1 MNDIDALAGFEPL
14 RQAQHVTVSM
24 TPFASISSNNQY
36 ISNNMQTKE
45 ALSKIDKLVI
55 QYLALADNEDTAKQI
70 VEASN
75 DAKSAI
81 NDGQNCDDTL
91 TSFKH
96 TLDLIVDG
104 IDESIDTRSAKAVE
118 VAFKSMWNIDTLS
131 TSQQET
137 LKLACKEIDDHGV
150 MSVATAK
157 KLLLLIN
164 RQQSDNNT
172 ETMIAVVEDAYANP
186 DDILVDESNIEHQLS
201 YLGHVVDESVAR
213 LPECL
218 AHLSASATGSSKTAQ
233 QIVND
238 LQSICKRQTS
248 SSALIA
254 SQYVETLKQHLN
266 DWTLAMRYGAT
277 HGVPNGKSVVQ
288 ATLLAQSEAWQSFM
302 TKLQELLKNIASTFS
317 CAPSMDTAKSVTGSE
332 LLRVKLIQNWGQADD
347 VTYHSIAHVLQSLDI
362 DCQLKIVNA
371 STLYLMIGLDR
382 TSIVNHPPI
391 VDAEHC
397 KLKCLELIAKGLGS
411 FAINANRIEE
421 LYNCYIKTH
430 SPNWWNALVFC
441 NKAFNISNASQT
453 FEAYWTLLD
462 NYEKLACLTLLGS
475 TDSATF
481 AKFVIGDIAWFDVPE
496 QCRVEFSTAIASNI
510 DA

>member
-24 TPFASISSNNQY
+24 TPFASISNNSH

-55 QYLALADNEDTAKQI
+55 QYLALVDNEDTAKQI
-70 VEASN
+70 IEASN

-104 IDESIDTRSAKAVE
+104 IDESIDARSAKAVE
-118 VAFKSMWNIDTLS
+118 VAFKSMWNIGTLS

-137 LKLACKEIDDHGV
+137 LKLACKEIDDHGA

-201 YLGHVVDESVAR
+201 YLEHVVDESV
-213 LPECL
+213 
-218 AHLSASATGSSKTAQ
+218 ASATGSSKTAQ

-277 HGVPNGKSVVQ
+277 HGVPNCKSVVQ

-302 TKLQELLKNIASTFS
+302 TKLQDLLKNIASTFS

-347 VTYHSIAHVLQSLDI
+347 VTYHSIVHVLQSLGI

-391 VDAEHC
+391 VDVEHC
-397 KLKCLELIAKGLGS
+397 KLKCLELIAKWLGS

-421 LYNCYIKTH
+421 LYNCYIKIH
-430 SPNWWNALVFC
+430 SPNWWNELLFC

-462 NYEKLACLTLLGS
+462 NHEKLACLTLLGS
-475 TDSATF
+475 ADATTF
-481 AKFVIGDIAWFDVPE
+481 AKFAIGDIAWSDVPE
-496 QCRVEFSTAIASNI
+496 QCKVEFSTVIANNI